1 MMRPEGQKKRKG
13 RAQPK
18 RQQAGSNSA
27 GDPKTGELGHF
38 PVAALGA
45 SAGGL
50 EAFTQ
55 FFRNIPQDSGIAF
68 ILVQH
73 LDPSQP
79 SRLTEI
85 LGSGVSIPVMEVT
98 EGTRV
103 QPDHIYVIPPGKIM
117 TISDRTLS
125 LEEQPKHPSVS
136 HSIDIFFRSL
146 AEDVK
151 ERAVAIIL
159 SGAGSDGT
167 DGARAIKARQG
178 LVIVQDPATAKYDSM
193 PRAALDAG
201 VGDYILPPEAMIGKL
216 MGYVRKSYQGR
227 EDARQAL
234 GKDDQRLR
242 NILSTVRARTGR
254 DFSGYKISS
263 ISRRVER
270 RMAVHQVD
278 TVEEYSR
285 LLQEQPAEIEE
296 LVKDF
301 LINVTSFFR
310 DGEAFKALKNEI
322 GNLLKDRPAGSLV
335 RAWIPGC
342 STGEEAYSVAMLLT
356 ECAEELKRHYDIQ
369 VFATDLDGD
378 AIAVARV
385 GKYPSS
391 IAQDVDE
398 ERLKRFFSRVDESY
412 QVKKDLREKLVFAL
426 HDLVL
431 DPPYSRMDIVS
442 VRNLLIYFDSELQK
456 KVLHLLHYSV
466 NGGGILFLGTAE
478 TIGEFSDL
486 FNTVDNKWRIYRGI
500 NGYTAF
506 QHYPL
511 RQPAAYKEH
520 PSASLEMHAASR
532 PGTSD
537 GHAPEQL
544 LLEALPPSV
553 LVDRAHTIVYSHGNT
568 RKYLHLPEGK
578 PSISLLEM
586 AAPELRE
593 ALATALYEA
602 AQEQKQ
608 VIREGLRLKHN
619 GGTQSVR
626 LTVRP
631 VSRTDRHLIITFEDI
646 GRQRRRRKKGEIPD
660 EQRFRELEQELQIT
674 KETLRGII
682 EQLET
687 ASEEHRSINEE
698 YVSTNEELRS
708 ANEELETSREE
719 LRSVNEELVTINT
732 EREKKIEELTAVS
745 DDMRN
750 LLNSTGIATIF
761 LDEDLR
767 IRRFTPTATALFKF
781 QDSDVGRPVEDI
793 TSRLKTDSLP
803 QVARRV
809 LDTLVPEEQEVQT
822 RDGGWYTMRVHPYR
836 TAENAIDGV
845 VASFA
850 DISEVKAVLSYADA
864 IIGTLREPFVVLDE
878 NLKVKS
884 ASRTFYKTFQV
895 LAEDTEGQL
904 IYDLGSRQWDIPQLR
919 QLLKD
924 VLQEDRVFDGFP
936 VEHDFPGIG
945 HRVMLLNARRVYE
958 EADATQLILLAM
970 EDISDRARLEPFSER
985 EDFRKR
991 GDQ

>member
-1 MMRPEGQKKRKG
+1 
-13 RAQPK
+13 
-18 RQQAGSNSA
+18 
-27 GDPKTGELGHF
+27 
-38 PVAALGA
+38 VAVLGA

-55 FFRNIPQDSGIAF
+55 FFHDLPQDSGVAF

-85 LGSGVSIPVMEVT
+85 LGSGVSIPVVEVT
-98 EGTRV
+98 DGTRL
-103 QPDHIYVIPPGKIM
+103 QPDHVYVIPPGKTM
-117 TISDRTLS
+117 TISNRTLR
-125 LEEQPKHPSVS
+125 LEEQTKHPSVS

-167 DGARAIKARQG
+167 EGARAIKARQG
-178 LVIVQDPATAKYDSM
+178 LVIVQDPETAKYDSM
-193 PRAALDAG
+193 PRAAVDAG
-201 VGDYILPPEAMIGKL
+201 VGDYILPPEAMVGKL
-216 MGYVRKSYQGR
+216 IGYVRKSYQAR
-227 EDARQAL
+227 EETRQAL
-234 GKDDQRLR
+234 GKDDNRLR
-242 NILSTVRARTGR
+242 NILSMVRARTGR

-263 ISRRVER
+263 ISRRLER
-270 RMAVHQVD
+270 RMAVNQVD

-285 LLQEQPAEIEE
+285 LLQEHPAEIEE

-310 DGEAFKALKNEI
+310 DGEAFEALRGEI
-322 GNLLKDRPAGSLV
+322 GRLLMDRPAGSLV
-335 RAWIPGC
+335 RAWVPGC
-342 STGEEAYSVAMLLT
+342 STGEEAYSVAMLVI
-356 ECAEELKRHYDIQ
+356 ECAEKLKRHYDIQ

-378 AIAVARV
+378 AISVARA

-391 IAQDVDE
+391 IAQDVDK
-398 ERLKRFFSRVDESY
+398 ERLERFFSRADDSY
-412 QVKKDLREKLVFAL
+412 QVKKNLREKLVFAL
-426 HDLVL
+426 HDLVM

-442 VRNLLIYFDSELQK
+442 VRNLLIYFDAELQK
-456 KVLHLLHYSV
+456 KVLQLMHYSV
-466 NGGGILFLGTAE
+466 NEGGILFLGTAE

-500 NGYTAF
+500 NKYTAL
-506 QHYPL
+506 QQYPL

-520 PSASLEMHAASR
+520 PSAPLEMHAASR
-532 PGTSD
+532 PGTTD
-537 GHAPEQL
+537 GPAPEHL

-553 LVDRAHTIVYSHGNT
+553 LVDRAYTIVYSHGNT
-568 RKYLHLPEGK
+568 GKYLHLPEGK
-578 PSISLLEM
+578 PNISLLEM
-586 AAPELRE
+586 ANPELRE
-593 ALATALYEA
+593 ALATALHEA

-608 VIREGLRLKHN
+608 AIREGLRIKHN
-619 GGTQSVR
+619 GGTQSMR
-626 LTVRP
+626 LIVRP
-631 VSRTDRHLIITFEDI
+631 VSRTDRHLIVTFEDI
-646 GRQRRRRKKGEIPD
+646 GRQERRRKKGETLD
-660 EQRFRELEQELQIT
+660 QQRYRELEQELQIT

-687 ASEEHRSINEE
+687 ASEEQRSINEE

-708 ANEELETSREE
+708 SNEELETSREE

-761 LDEDLR
+761 LDEKLR
-767 IRRFTPTATALFKF
+767 IKRFTPTATTLFKF

-793 TSRLKTDSLP
+793 ASRLKTDSMP
-803 QVARRV
+803 QLARRV
-809 LDTLVPEEQEVQT
+809 LDTLVPVEQDVQT
-822 RDGGWYTMRVHPYR
+822 QDGGWYTMRVHPYR
-836 TAENAIDGV
+836 TADNAIDGV

-850 DISEVKAVLSYADA
+850 DISSIKAVQSYVDG
-864 IIGTLREPFVVLDE
+864 IIDTLREPFVVLDE

-884 ASRTFYKTFQV
+884 ASRMFYKTFQV
-895 LAEDTEGQL
+895 IPEDTEGQL

-919 QLLKD
+919 ELLKD
-924 VLQEDRVFDGFP
+924 VLQEDRVFDGFQ

-958 EADATQLILLAM
+958 GGSATQRILLAM
-970 EDISDRARLEPFSER
+970 EDISDRAGLEPFSER
-985 EDFRKR
+985 EDIRKR